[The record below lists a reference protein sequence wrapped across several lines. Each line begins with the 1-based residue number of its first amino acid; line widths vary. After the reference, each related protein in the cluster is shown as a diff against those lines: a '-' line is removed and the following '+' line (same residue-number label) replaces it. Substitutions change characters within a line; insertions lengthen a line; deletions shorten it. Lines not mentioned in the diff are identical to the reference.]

1 MIIELSFGSPYFTL
15 PKFKYLRPKSIEEAL
30 ELLRENGEDARVMAG
45 GVGLL
50 NFMKERLVEPK
61 VVIDLKGIPELH
73 NIEYNGRLIIGATVT
88 LNETLS
94 FPKVKSNYP
103 ALYEAISMLSDH
115 NLRNRSTLV
124 GDLCEALPW
133 IDSPPPLIAY
143 DASVNIRGSK
153 GSRNVMVKDFI
164 KGMAQIDLAPDE
176 IVTSVE
182 LPDAYNTK
190 GKFYKFAKGSE
201 FSIASLA
208 IVYAPRNKK
217 IKFVFG
223 GVSELPYY
231 SEELSDM
238 FSKAYSVADYL
249 SSAISYLR
257 KNFTPLDDSLA
268 SSEYR
273 LNIMER
279 LMVQGVKQVV
289 QGEKE

>member
-1 MIIELSFGSPYFTL
+1 MSFGSPYFTL
-15 PKFKYLRPKSIEEAL
+15 PKFKYFKPKSIEEAL
-30 ELLRENGEDARVMAG
+30 EYLRDNGEDARVMAG

-61 VVIDLKGIPELH
+61 VVIDLKGIPELRK
-73 NIEYNGRLIIGATVT
+73 IEYNGRLIIGATAT

-94 FPKVKSNYP
+94 FPKVKEEYT
-103 ALYEAISMLSDH
+103 ALYEAISVLSDH

-143 DASVNIRGSK
+143 DATVRIIGSK
-153 GSRNVMVKDFI
+153 GSRSVSVKDFI
-164 KGMAQIDLAPDE
+164 KGMAQVDLDPDE
-176 IVTSVE
+176 IVTAIE
-182 LPDAYNTK
+182 LPDAGK
-190 GKFYKFAKGSE
+190 KRGKFYKFARGSE

-208 IVYAPRNKK
+208 IVYDPSVNRLKM
-217 IKFVFG
+217 VFG
-223 GVSELPYY
+223 GVSEMPYCP
-231 SEELSDM
+231 EELSEM
-238 FSKAYSVADYL
+238 FAKAYSTADYI
-249 SSAISYLR
+249 SMAISYLR

-279 LMVQGVKQVV
+279 LLVQGVREVV
-289 QGEKE
+289 QGEKR